1 MSAVLIDRPSSL
13 PSGWGVLPLSGDAGI
28 REEANVLKKTSVLKD
43 ARSLHLFDG
52 IIGDSPILQS
62 ALKQAELVAPTD
74 STVMIQGETG
84 TGKEL
89 IADAIHHLSPRRH
102 HNFIKINCAAIPP
115 TLFES
120 ELFGHERGAFT
131 GAINQRVGRLE
142 LAHKGTLFLDEIG
155 DLPLELQPKLL
166 RVLQDQGFERLG
178 SSRTIKADVRVIAA
192 THRDLSQM
200 VQEGRFRSDLYYR
213 LNIIPIIAPPLRE
226 RGEDVILLARYFA
239 RKYAHRLNKRI
250 ADFPPEVVGALAS
263 YDWPGNVRELQNV
276 IERAVVLSV
285 DGVPRPAI
293 PELKRSIRASS
304 SLSKTLEEVEREH
317 ILGVLKETN
326 WVVGGQEGAARRL
339 GINRTTLTFRMRKL
353 GIVRPGLCQ

>member
-1 MSAVLIDRPSSL
+1 MAEREKIDAIFRRSMAMNSTVLAFSEPREASHLAVNARPFSE
-13 PSGWGVLPLSGDAGI
+13 V
-28 REEANVLKKTSVLKD
+28 N
-43 ARSLHLFDG
+43 HDG
-52 IIGDSPILQS
+52 IVGNSLVLWS
-62 ALKQAELVAPTD
+62 ALEQAELVAPTD
-74 STVMIQGETG
+74 STVMIHGETG

-89 IADAIHHLSPRRH
+89 IADVIHNLSPRRH

-131 GAINQRVGRLE
+131 GAINQRLGRLE

-166 RVLQDQGFERLG
+166 RVLQDRGFERLG
-178 SSRTIKADVRVIAA
+178 NSRSIKADVRVIAA
-192 THRDLSQM
+192 THRDLNQL
-200 VQEGRFRSDLYYR
+200 VQEGSFRDDLYYR

-226 RGEDVILLARYFA
+226 RGEDIILLAGYFA
-239 RKYAHRLNKRI
+239 KKYARRLNKRI
-250 ADFPPEVVGALAS
+250 NDFPPEIIEALAS

-285 DGVPRPAI
+285 DGILRPAI
-293 PELKRSIRASS
+293 PKLKRSVRTSSAS
-304 SLSKTLEEVEREH
+304 SKTLEEVEREH
-317 ILGVLKETN
+317 ILNVLKETN
-326 WVVGGQEGAARRL
+326 WVIGGQEGAARWL

-353 GIVRPGLCQ
+353 GITRPTLCQ

>member
-1 MSAVLIDRPSSL
+1 MAEREKIDAIFRRSMATNSTVLAFSEPREASHLAVNARPFSE
-13 PSGWGVLPLSGDAGI
+13 V
-28 REEANVLKKTSVLKD
+28 N
-43 ARSLHLFDG
+43 HDG
-52 IIGDSPILQS
+52 IVGNSLVLWS
-62 ALKQAELVAPTD
+62 ALEQAELVAPTD
-74 STVMIQGETG
+74 STVMIHGETG

-89 IADAIHHLSPRRH
+89 IADVIHNLSPRRH

-166 RVLQDQGFERLG
+166 RVLQDREFERLG
-178 SSRTIKADVRVIAA
+178 NSRSIKADVRVIAA
-192 THRDLSQM
+192 THRDLNQL
-200 VQEGRFRSDLYYR
+200 VQEGSFRDDLYYR

-226 RGEDVILLARYFA
+226 RGEDIILLAGYFA
-239 RKYAHRLNKRI
+239 KKYARRLNKRI
-250 ADFPPEVVGALAS
+250 NDFPPEIIEALAS

-285 DGVPRPAI
+285 DGILRPAI
-293 PELKRSIRASS
+293 PKWKRSVRTSSAS
-304 SLSKTLEEVEREH
+304 SKTLEEVEREH
-317 ILGVLKETN
+317 ILNVLKETN
-326 WVVGGQEGAARRL
+326 WVIGGQEGAARWL

-353 GIVRPGLCQ
+353 GITRPTVCQ